1 MLAAMAP
8 IATTASLVGL
18 LLASC
23 GPASPA
29 GSAAESAPAS
39 SPAVT
44 GRAPAL
50 DPVSS
55 PDWEA
60 DMRRFA
66 AADAAAPPP
75 VHPIVF
81 TGSSSIRM
89 WESLAA
95 DFPGLPV
102 LNRGFGGSQVRD
114 AAWYAEQVA
123 IRYRPSRVLLYAGD
137 NDLNAGRSPE
147 QVLADFRAFVGRI
160 RRDLPGVPIAFI
172 SIKPSPSRAHLL
184 PAMREANALIRAEA
198 ARMKGVAFIDV
209 FTPMMGA
216 DGRPRAELFIED
228 QLHMNRAGYQLWREI
243 IAPHLR

>member
-1 MLAAMAP
+1 
-8 IATTASLVGL
+8 
-18 LLASC
+18 
-23 GPASPA
+23 
-29 GSAAESAPAS
+29 
-39 SPAVT
+39 
-44 GRAPAL
+44 
-50 DPVSS
+50 
-55 PDWEA
+55 
-60 DMRRFA
+60 
-66 AADAAAPPP
+66 
-75 VHPIVF
+75 
-81 TGSSSIRM
+81 M

-114 AAWYAEQVA
+114 AVWYAEQVA
-123 IRYRPSRVLLYAGD
+123 IRYRPARVLLYAGD

-243 IAPHLR
+243 IAPHVR